1 MTRRCFLFLFLL
13 VSTALMALD
22 PDKTITQYTV
32 QVWNIESGLPGNSVL
47 ALQQTGDG
55 FLWIGTQDGLVRFD
69 GIKFQLF
76 SRGNVPQLTNN
87 EIRALYED
95 GNGTLWIGT
104 SSGGLTC
111 FKEGKFT
118 TYSTAAH
125 KYLHR
130 ISAISGDRW
139 GNLWIGSITKG
150 LTCLSSGKFTNY
162 TTKQG
167 LPHNQVGGIYKDK
180 NRDLWV
186 TTANGI
192 IKILEP
198 GNFQVYAPPNRFPYL
213 KTASLYDTDT
223 GALWIGTVKDGLF
236 RMKNNVISR
245 YGADEGVP
253 KRPITSL
260 YRDSMKNLWIGTDG
274 GGLTRMSNGIFSTL
288 RSGDGLA
295 DGFVYPII
303 QDREGSLWVGT
314 LDGGLHQLRDDKFTT
329 YTTRE
334 GLAHDYS
341 YCIHEA
347 RDGRLWIG
355 TKGGLS
361 VLRSKTGKPFTEL
374 FNKVVSAIYEDP
386 RGRPWIGTWEGLHRF
401 TNGKHTIITKKDG
414 LSDNRISCILGDSRG
429 NTWIGTRDGLN
440 RIDAGSD
447 RITVFTKTADPTG
460 NIIQFIF
467 EDGKENLWVG
477 TDAGLNTVKD
487 GALTA
492 YTLNPECREKVFRCA
507 HEDNRGVLWFGTD
520 SGLIRMSS
528 SATIYNYTLQSGLI
542 EGDIYS
548 ILEDEHGYL
557 WMAGRNGV
565 SRVKKKEL
573 EDFSQREIAKIQPET
588 YNEKDGMKSRWCIGP
603 AYKTR
608 DGKFWFPTSVGVAMI
623 DPNQIK
629 TNPTPPPLMMEKIII
644 DGKTI
649 KSFCGG
655 SRGAVFCQRWQVQAT
670 GAGEELENDI
680 KNEANFNRSP
690 MPWGPLAAG
699 GNLEIPPGVK
709 RLEFYY
715 TAVSFIKPGRIKF
728 RIKLIGYDED
738 WVDMGPSRRA
748 TYTGLSPGNYNFRV
762 TACNPDGVW
771 NKEGVSF
778 SFYLKPHWY
787 KTWWAFVL
795 YVLIVFFGVFFFVS
809 WRSTKLKKEKK
820 RLEQMVKE
828 RTEEINEKNLQLHE
842 QSKKLKELDQAKS
855 RFFANISHEFRT
867 PLTLIMGPLEQRLS
881 NCRDKEQQEE
891 LNIMLR
897 NSRRLLNL
905 VNQLLELARL
915 ESSKIQLKTSLQN
928 IVSFIKSI
936 AMCFESLARQNKIE
950 LIFQSE
956 ADDIS
961 LYFDAEPL
969 EKIITN
975 LLSNAFNYTPA
986 GGKIRVSVRRFSET
1000 AGFSA
1005 GCVEISV
1012 HNTGIGIPRDQLPH
1026 IFDRFYRG
1034 RGHRQYKQK
1043 GTGIGLALTKELIA
1057 LHHGEITVDSREGK
1071 NSWVEFIIHLP
1082 MGKEHLKPDEIVKV
1096 SPYRLET
1103 NPQYSHDNAALDMME
1118 QRESEDEAPGDEDE
1132 NGQARV
1138 EPAAAEDAGEKDVI
1152 LVVEDSS
1159 DVRAYIRKPL
1169 QTHYIVEE
1177 AEDGRQGI
1185 EKAKEII
1192 PDLIISDIMMP
1203 EKDGYQLCQELKND
1217 IKTSHIP
1224 IILLTAKAS
1233 EESVLQGLETGA
1245 DDYITK
1251 PFNRKILMSRIRNL
1265 IELRQQLHQ
1274 KIKRQMLLQPED
1286 IPVSSMDE
1294 DFLKEIQQVIEENLG
1309 DQEFDVDELCRKL
1322 SQSQSTLYRK
1332 IRALTGESPTQFILS
1347 YRLKRAAQLL
1357 KANFGN
1363 VTEVALEVGFSS
1375 SSYFSRRFKEK
1386 FHRLPHT
1393 FMTAEGEK
1401 NSQGLF

>member
-47 ALQQTGDG
+47 ALHQTRDG

-76 SRGNVPQLTNN
+76 SRGNIPQLTNN

-95 GNGTLWIGT
+95 GTGTLWIGT
-104 SSGGLTC
+104 CSGGLTR
-111 FKEGKFT
+111 FKQGEFI
-118 TYSTAAH
+118 TYSTRKH
-125 KYLHR
+125 DYLHR
-130 ISAISGDRW
+130 ISAICGDRR
-139 GNLWIGSITKG
+139 GNLWIGSVSKG
-150 LTCLSSGKFTNY
+150 LTYLNNGKFTNY

-167 LPHNQVGGIYKDK
+167 LPHNQVGNIYKDK

-186 TTANGI
+186 TTAGGI
-192 IKILEP
+192 VKILEP
-198 GNFQVYAPPNRFPYL
+198 GNFRVYAPPNRLPYF

-223 GALWIGTVKDGLF
+223 GTLWIGTGKGGLF
-236 RMKNNVISR
+236 RMKNDVITG
-245 YGADEGVP
+245 YGADVGIP
-253 KRPITSL
+253 QRPITSL

-288 RSGDGLA
+288 RGNDGLA

-347 RDGRLWIG
+347 RDGSLWIG

-374 FNKVVSAIYEDP
+374 FNNVVSAIYEDP
-386 RGRPWIGTWEGLHRF
+386 AGRFWIGTWEGLHRF
-401 TNGKHTIITKKDG
+401 NNGKHTIITKKDG
-414 LSDNRISCILGDSRG
+414 LCDNRISFILGDSRG
-429 NTWIGTRDGLN
+429 NTWIGTRHGLN
-440 RIDAGSD
+440 RIDAGSN
-447 RITVFTKTADPTG
+447 RITVFTNTAGSPG

-467 EDGKENLWVG
+467 EDSKGNLLIG

-487 GALTA
+487 DALTT
-492 YTLNPECREKVFRCA
+492 YPLTPTGREIVFRCA
-507 HEDNRGVLWFGTD
+507 HEDNQGVLRFGTD
-520 SGLIRMSS
+520 SGLIRMAS
-528 SATIYNYTLQSGLI
+528 SASIYTYTLQSGLT

-548 ILEDEHGYL
+548 ILEDENGYL
-557 WMAGRNGV
+557 WLAGRNGV
-565 SRVKKKEL
+565 SRVKIKEL
-573 EDFSQREIAKIQPET
+573 EDFSQGKIARVRPET

-629 TNPTPPPLMMEKIII
+629 TNPTPPPLMIEKIII

-649 KSFCGG
+649 KSFSGG
-655 SRGAVFCQRWQVQAT
+655 PGRFAKRKAQGAKRIHDSRYAQSSMRYAP
-670 GAGEELENDI
+670 
-680 KNEANFNRSP
+680 S
-690 MPWGPLAAG
+690 PLA
-699 GNLEIPPGVK
+699 LEIPPGMK

-715 TAVSFIKPGRIKF
+715 TAVSFIKPDRIKF
-728 RIKLIGYDED
+728 RIKLKGYDED
-738 WVDMGPSRRA
+738 WVDMGTSRNA
-748 TYTGLSPGNYNFRV
+748 TYTGLSPGNYIFKV
-762 TACNPDGVW
+762 TACNPDGVR
-771 NKEGVSF
+771 NEEGVSF

-795 YVLIVFFGVFFFVS
+795 YVIFFFFGVFFFVS
-809 WRSTKLKKEKK
+809 RRSSKLKKEKK

-828 RTEEINEKNLQLHE
+828 RTREINEKNLQLQE
-842 QSKKLKELDQAKS
+842 QSEKLKELDQAKS

-881 NCRDKEQQEE
+881 TCRDKEQQEE
-891 LNIMLR
+891 MNIMLR

-915 ESSKIQLKTSLQN
+915 ESSKIKLKTSRQN
-928 IVSFIKSI
+928 IVPFIKSI
-936 AMCFESLARQNKIE
+936 AMCFESLARQNRIE
-950 LIFQSE
+950 LIFQTE
-956 ADDIS
+956 TDDIS
-961 LYFDAEPL
+961 LYFDTEHL

-975 LLSNAFNYTPA
+975 LLSNAFNHTPA
-986 GGKIRVSVRRFSET
+986 GGKIRVSVRRLTEA
-1000 AGFSA
+1000 AGFPG
-1005 GCVEISV
+1005 GCVQVSV
-1012 HNTGIGIPRDQLPH
+1012 HNTGIGLPRDQLGQ

-1034 RGHRQYKQK
+1034 TGDHQYKQK
-1043 GTGIGLALTKELIA
+1043 GTGIGLALTKELIS

-1071 NSWVEFIIHLP
+1071 NSWVEFIICLP
-1082 MGKEHLKPDEIVKV
+1082 LGKEHLKADEIVRV

-1103 NPQYSHDNAALDMME
+1103 NPQYSFDNGALDMMD
-1118 QRESEDEAPGDEDE
+1118 QTESGAEAPGDEE
-1132 NGQARV
+1132 KNGQARV
-1138 EPAAAEDAGEKDVI
+1138 EPAAAADPGEKDVI
-1152 LVVEDSS
+1152 LVVEDNT

-1169 QTHYIVEE
+1169 QSHYIVEE
-1177 AEDGRQGI
+1177 AENGRQGI

-1233 EESVLQGLETGA
+1233 EENVLQGLETGA

-1251 PFNRKILMSRIRNL
+1251 PFNRKILMSRIKNL
-1265 IELRQQLHQ
+1265 VELRRQLHQ
-1274 KIKRQMLLQPED
+1274 KIKRQMLLQPEN

-1294 DFLKEIQQVIEENLG
+1294 GFLKEMQQVIEENLG
-1309 DQEFDVDELCRKL
+1309 DPEFDVVTLSRKL
-1322 SQSQSTLYRK
+1322 YQSQSTLYRK
-1332 IRALTGESPTQFILS
+1332 IRALTGESPKQFILS

-1375 SSYFSRRFKEK
+1375 SSYFARRFKEK

-1393 FMTAEGEK
+1393 FMTAEAEK
-1401 NSQGLF
+1401 SGH